1 MKKKIIQI
9 ISILFIFLIGFIIH
23 NLYEWCP
30 NIVTLILSP
39 VNESVFEHMKMIYT
53 SYIIWI
59 IVKYFILKKYN
70 IKENN
75 FLLKEL
81 LTFLFNIALFLTI
94 YWPIYSKFGENM
106 LVTLTIYLVTIII
119 SQILNYFIEFKKD
132 SNVLNIISLIVIF
145 LIYAFTTYLTYN
157 PPICKLFLDPTNNSY
172 GLNKRVSSKYFNI
185 FIYIYIY
192 FSFFNYFYKPK
203 TIYN

>member
-1 MKKKIIQI
+1 MI
-9 ISILFIFLIGFIIH
+9 FIFLIGFIIH

-81 LTFLFNIALFLTI
+81 LTVLFNIARFRTI

-145 LIYAFTTYLTYN
+145 LIYVFTTYLTYN
-157 PPICKLFLDPTNNSY
+157 PPICRFFLDPTNNSY
-172 GLNKRVSSKYFNI
+172 GLNK
-185 FIYIYIY
+185 
-192 FSFFNYFYKPK
+192 
-203 TIYN
+203 

>member
-9 ISILFIFLIGFIIH
+9 ISMIFIFLIGFIIH

-59 IVKYFILKKYN
+59 IVKHFILKKYN

-81 LTFLFNIALFLTI
+81 LIFLFNIALFLTI
-94 YWPIYSKFGENM
+94 YWPIYYKFGENM

-145 LIYAFTTYLTYN
+145 LIYALTTYLTYN
-157 PPICKLFLDPTNNSY
+157 PPICRFFLDPTNNSY
-172 GLNKRVSSKYFNI
+172 GLNK
-185 FIYIYIY
+185 
-192 FSFFNYFYKPK
+192 
-203 TIYN
+203 